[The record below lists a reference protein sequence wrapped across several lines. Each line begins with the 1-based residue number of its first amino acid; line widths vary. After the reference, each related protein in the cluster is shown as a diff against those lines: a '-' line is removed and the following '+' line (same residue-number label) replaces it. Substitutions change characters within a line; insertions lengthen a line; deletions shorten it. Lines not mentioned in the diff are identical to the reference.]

1 MGEAPP
7 SMSWRG
13 LVRSRCTSLRLL
25 AGPAFRYRVAVSDDR
40 IRSRSPGSFCLP
52 ESPPAWS
59 PFPATSQVVR
69 ASDRPHKGLPELFWL
84 LFFAH
89 KMSTEGTRFGAPERG
104 SCAQACA

>member
-25 AGPAFRYRVAVSDDR
+25 AGPAFRFRVAVSEDH

-52 ESPPAWS
+52 ESPPARS

-69 ASDRPHKGLPELFWL
+69 GSEGRHKGFRRSHLDYFL
-84 LFFAH
+84 AH
-89 KMSTEGTRFGAPERG
+89 KMSTETACFAAP
-104 SCAQACA
+104 